1 VHVAER
7 RRVGRD
13 GELVPVER
21 GCVRLLRQLV
31 LEHVERE
38 RVLEEEGVP
47 ADAGKRR
54 GQRDRR
60 PGPRL
65 LARRRHLGQTLDGKA
80 EPLAEVEA
88 VLGEQI
94 QVRVTRLA
102 NDASGRRRLR
112 AAARARRSVGRGH
125 AQDDA
130 GEEHERSDRGH
141 ARGA

>member
-1 VHVAER
+1 EQREVALEIAALLEREAAQRLVHVAER

-21 GCVRLLRQLV
+21 GCVRLLPQLV

-47 ADAGKRR
+47 AAPGGRR
-54 GQRDRR
+54 GQRARR
-60 PGPRL
+60 PTPRP

-88 VLGEQI
+88 VLGEQL
-94 QVRVTRLA
+94 QV
-102 NDASGRRRLR
+102 
-112 AAARARRSVGRGH
+112 
-125 AQDDA
+125 
-130 GEEHERSDRGH
+130 
-141 ARGA
+141 